1 MAKLSALDGVAD
13 ICGDGLGTS
22 DGAVNCAPVHARFG
36 RCVCGEFGRTPRGD
50 TGRVFV
56 LVDSSFPME
65 SVWDQVGDELDEI
78 DDQRFSE
85 FALATEKAR
94 VHSWS
99 DDLRLGAVTP
109 FAPCGFDDVAGY
121 TEIGEADNLILITY
135 SMVMAAM
142 HGSKRS

>member
-1 MAKLSALDGVAD
+1 MKPLAIWVIGFLVVLGVFALV
-13 ICGDGLGTS
+13 
-22 DGAVNCAPVHARFG
+22 VNIVR
-36 RCVCGEFGRTPRGD
+36 D

-65 SVWDQVGDELDEI
+65 SVWNQVGNELDEI
-78 DDQRFSE
+78 DGQRFSE

-99 DDLRLGAVTP
+99 DQLRLGAVTP

-121 TEIGEADNLILITY
+121 TEIGEADDLILITTPA
-135 SMVMAAM
+135 SCPTEQFADWEIVLLDPG
-142 HGSKRS
+142 GS